1 MYFTVGAMLQVA
13 KYEIACN
20 IYWYLCSVAIL
31 EHEDGTW
38 IAPMQEMKNLLCGHQ
53 KHIGGEG
60 TALVQR
66 MKSLLHGYFTDKL
79 LLVSGRWH
87 PVVAT
92 ISTSPILTWMKTGMW
107 KFQEGWTKAC

>member
-1 MYFTVGAMLQVA
+1 MYFPVGAMLQVA

-20 IYWYLCSVAIL
+20 IYWYWCLVALL

-38 IAPMQEMKNLLCGHQ
+38 IAPMQEMKNLLCGHR

-66 MKSLLHGYFTDKL
+66 MKSLLHCYFTDKL

-87 PVVAT
+87 PAVVT
-92 ISTSPILTWMKTGMW
+92 ISTSLILTWMAIGMRNFH
-107 KFQEGWTKAC
+107 KGWTKAC